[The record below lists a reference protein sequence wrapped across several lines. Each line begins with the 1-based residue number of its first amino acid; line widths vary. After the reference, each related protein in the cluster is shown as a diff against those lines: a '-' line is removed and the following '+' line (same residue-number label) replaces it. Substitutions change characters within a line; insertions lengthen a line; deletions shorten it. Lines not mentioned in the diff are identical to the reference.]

1 MRILIVKTSSMGDV
15 VHALP
20 AASDIA
26 RRYPGAQIDWLVERP
41 FAALPQLHP
50 AVSNVIPIQFRKWR
64 KSPFDAAVRQAA
76 GEAIARLRREPY
88 DLILDLQG
96 LVKSAM
102 FCKLARGP
110 HKATPI
116 AGYDRASIREPLAS
130 FLYDRTSAVARD
142 QQAVAR
148 NRLLAAAHLGTDASP
163 PADFGLSAV
172 RPLDAAAHDWLPT
185 APNAA
190 PYAVLMPAASRA
202 EKLWPEAGWQAVGE
216 RLAQAGLSRV
226 VLWGSQ
232 DELERA
238 QRIAQAI
245 GGSVPPFLSVQEA
258 AQLMAGACTVVGLD
272 TGFTHLAAA
281 LGKPTI
287 GIYCDHEPGLAGV
300 TGPAFT
306 ASLGGKG
313 RPPATAQ
320 VLGALEQALAAV
332 AVPSPNAHP

>member
-1 MRILIVKTSSMGDV
+1 MRVLIVKTSSMGDV

-26 RRYPGAQIDWLVERP
+26 RRYPGARIDWLVERP

-50 AVSNVIPIQFRKWR
+50 AVQNVVPIQFRKWR

-76 GEAIARLRREPY
+76 GEAIARLRSEPY

-110 HKATPI
+110 HKTTPI
-116 AGYDRASIREPLAS
+116 AGYDRGSIREPLAS
-130 FLYDRTSAVARD
+130 FLYDRTASVARD

-148 NRLLAAAHLGTDASP
+148 NRLLTAAHLGTDADA
-163 PADFGLSAV
+163 PADFGLGSV
-172 RPLDAAAHDWLPT
+172 TPLDARQHDWLPAGSNT
-185 APNAA
+185 A

-202 EKLWPEAGWQAVGE
+202 EKLWPEASWQAVGE
-216 RLAQAGLSRV
+216 RLAQARLARV

-238 QRIAQAI
+238 RRIAQTI
-245 GGSVPPFLSVQEA
+245 GGSVPPFLTVQEA
-258 AQLMAGACTVVGLD
+258 AQLMAGASAVVGLD

-287 GIYCDHEPGLAGV
+287 GIYCDHEPGLAGL
-300 TGPAFT
+300 TGQSFT

-313 RPPATAQ
+313 RPPSTAD
-320 VLGALEQALAAV
+320 VLAALDRALAV
-332 AVPSPNAHP
+332 AAAPDA

>member
-1 MRILIVKTSSMGDV
+1 MRVLIVKTSSMGDV

-26 RRYPGAQIDWLVERP
+26 RCYPGARIDWLVERP

-50 AVSNVIPIQFRKWR
+50 AVQNVVPIQFRKWR
-64 KSPFDAAVRQAA
+64 KSPFDVAVRQAA
-76 GEAIARLRREPY
+76 GEAIARLRSEPY

-110 HKATPI
+110 HKTTPI

-130 FLYDRTSAVARD
+130 FLYDRTASVSRQ

-148 NRLLAAAHLGTDASP
+148 NRLLAAAHLGTDTSL
-163 PADFGLSAV
+163 PADFGLGAV
-172 RPLDAAAHDWLPT
+172 MPLAAAAHDWLPSG
-185 APNAA
+185 

-216 RLAQAGLSRV
+216 RLAQAGLARV

-238 QRIAQAI
+238 QRIALAI
-245 GGSVPPFLSVQEA
+245 GGSVPPFLTVQEA
-258 AQLMAGACTVVGLD
+258 AQLMAGATAVVGLD

-313 RPPATAQ
+313 RPPSTAN
-320 VLGALEQALAAV
+320 VLAALEQALAV
-332 AVPSPNAHP
+332 AATPVRQHAAPGT

>member
-26 RRYPGAQIDWLVERP
+26 RRYPGAEIDWLVERP

-50 AVSNVIPIQFRKWR
+50 AVREVIPIQFRKWR

-76 GEAIARLRREPY
+76 GEAIARLRRAPY

-130 FLYDRTSAVARD
+130 FLYDRTAAVARD

-148 NRLLAAAHLGTDASP
+148 NRLLAAAHLGTDAAA
-163 PADFGLSAV
+163 PADFGLKAV
-172 RPLDAAAHDWLPT
+172 KPLDAAAHDWLPAT
-185 APNAA
+185 
-190 PYAVLMPAASRA
+190 PYAVLMPAASRV

-216 RLAQAGLSRV
+216 RLAHAGLARV
-226 VLWGSQ
+226 VLWGSR

-258 AQLMAGACTVVGLD
+258 AQLMAGASAVVGLD

-313 RPPATAQ
+313 RPPAAAE
-320 VLGALEQALAAV
+320 VLGALDQALDAA
-332 AVPSPNAHP
+332 AAPSPGAQP